1 MPEIILETARLIL
14 RTEAPGDLTVFLQH
28 MNTAAVREYLC
39 GVQEPHE
46 VEAGFAR
53 MAACMAQ
60 NGFGFMVMQH
70 KMTGDVI
77 GNCGF
82 KLVDERISSFQ
93 GSMEIG
99 WSLREDYWRQGY
111 AFEAAHACLNH
122 AFTRLHA
129 PHVLAITSERNV
141 PSWKMMEKLGMARR
155 ADLDFI
161 GPDYPPEDNPAM
173 IYWIEKT
180 AWN

>member
-1 MPEIILETARLIL
+1 MPEIIIETQRLIL
-14 RTEAPGDLTVFLQH
+14 RTEAPGDLAVFLEH
-28 MNTAAVREYLC
+28 MNTQAVREHLR

-60 NGFGFMVMQH
+60 NGFGFMIMQH
-70 KMTGDVI
+70 KATGDVI

-82 KLVDERISSFQ
+82 KLIDERILSMQ

-99 WSLREDYWRQGY
+99 WSLRQDYWRQGY
-111 AFEAAHACLNH
+111 AYEAAHACLDH

-129 PHVLAITSERNV
+129 HHVLAITSERNV
-141 PSWKMMEKLGMARR
+141 ASWKMMEKLGLTRR
-155 ADLDFI
+155 AEFDFTD
-161 GPDYPPEDNPAM
+161 PEYPPQDNPA
-173 IYWIEKT
+173 IVYWIERKT
-180 AWN
+180 WK